1 MNYEDATWRCN
12 RWVSQLLRILSQ
24 TTCMLIINFIQYFQL
39 NITLHGFH
47 FIKQFSTRQ
56 EFLVLISQNY
66 ISRAL
71 NLKFHVMYMNNVV
84 LHWFHEIFSRVIYYI
99 IVLFFFMYNIKICVK
114 SFTWNYTWC
123 SLVHDVFHPVITAK
137 SFLKHFFKQIIK
149 LGVKYGCSL
158 STWF

>member
-84 LHWFHEIFSRVIYYI
+84 LHWFHEIFSRVIY
-99 IVLFFFMYNIKICVK
+99 LFISSYC
-114 SFTWNYTWC
+114 
-123 SLVHDVFHPVITAK
+123 
-137 SFLKHFFKQIIK
+137 SFLCIIY
-149 LGVKYGCSL
+149 KYALSHSREITRDAHWFMMSFILLLQQNLFWNISL
-158 STWF
+158 SRLSNLV